1 MASNL
6 KPVWAGSSMRL
17 DPSNLPQVV
26 SYGSHDDLGEV
37 VLTVDRRGV
46 RVRRLLERSLLP
58 VTFVLPPNAFM
69 GVAARAMEENGE
81 VLVTLELMHV
91 DPKLSVPLLVASN
104 LDEVAADWRTWSEAY
119 GLPML
124 LVEANGEV
132 SKLEDAIGGINV
144 EKRKRSAGSGSRRIR
159 FLSKCKDTLGV
170 RIVVDGL
177 ELTPK
182 R

>member
-1 MASNL
+1 MAHNL
-6 KPVWAGSSMRL
+6 KPVWAGSTMRL

-26 SYGSHDDLGEV
+26 SYRSHDDLGEV

-58 VTFVLPPNAFM
+58 VTFVLPPNAYQ
-69 GVAARAMEENGE
+69 GVAARAMEEDGE

-104 LDEVAADWRTWSEAY
+104 LDDVASDWRTWSELY

-132 SKLEDAIGGINV
+132 SRLEDAINGVHV
-144 EKRKRSAGSGSRRIR
+144 EKKKRRSATRSRRIR